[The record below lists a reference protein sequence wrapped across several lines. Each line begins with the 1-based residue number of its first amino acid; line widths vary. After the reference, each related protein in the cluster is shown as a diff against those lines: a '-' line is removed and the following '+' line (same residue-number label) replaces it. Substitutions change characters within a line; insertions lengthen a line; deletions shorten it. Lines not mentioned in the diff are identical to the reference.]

1 MKSALWTDKEKEAA
15 IAMCKEGLTAQAISE
30 ELRRSRNSIIGFLH
44 RSGLSLSKAKRIYKK
59 VTKPKVIPVIHKPV
73 EEAFKKFAV
82 KLLDARYRQCRFIQ
96 DIANNPANT
105 MICGA
110 KTKEGHSWCPD
121 HYSIVYR
128 KA

>member
-15 IAMCKEGLTAQAISE
+15 IALCKEGLTAQAISE

-44 RSGLSLSKAKRIYKK
+44 RSGLSLGKAKRIYKK
-59 VTKPKVIPVIHKPV
+59 ATKPKVIPVIHKPV
-73 EEAFKKFAV
+73 EEAFKKFSV

-128 KA
+128 KV

>member
-1 MKSALWTDKEKEAA
+1 MKSALWTDKEKESA
-15 IAMCKEGLTAQAISE
+15 IAMCNEGLTAQAISE

-44 RSGLSLSKAKRIYKK
+44 RSGLSLAKAKRINKK
-59 VTKPKVIPVIHKPV
+59 VTRPKVIPVIHKPV

-96 DIANNPANT
+96 EIANNPANT

-110 KTKEGHSWCPD
+110 KTKEGHSWCSD
-121 HYSIVYR
+121 HHSIVYR

>member
-1 MKSALWTDKEKEAA
+1 MKSALWTDKEKESA
-15 IAMCKEGLTAQAISE
+15 IAMCNEGLTAQAISE

-44 RSGLSLSKAKRIYKK
+44 RSGLSLAKAKRINKK
-59 VTKPKVIPVIHKPV
+59 VTRPKVIPVIHKPV

-110 KTKEGHSWCPD
+110 KTKEGHSWCSD
-121 HYSIVYR
+121 HHSIVYR

>member
-1 MKSALWTDKEKEAA
+1 MKSALWTDKEKESA
-15 IAMCKEGLTAQAISE
+15 IAMCNEGLTAQAISE

-44 RSGLSLSKAKRIYKK
+44 RSGLSLGKAKRIYKK

-110 KTKEGHSWCPD
+110 KTKEGHRWCPD
-121 HYSIVYR
+121 HHSIVYR

>member
-1 MKSALWTDKEKEAA
+1 MKSALWTDKEKESA

-44 RSGLSLSKAKRIYKK
+44 RSGLSLGKAKRIYKK

-121 HYSIVYR
+121 HYSLVYR

>member
-1 MKSALWTDKEKEAA
+1 MKSALWTDKEKESA
-15 IAMCKEGLTAQAISE
+15 IAMCKEGFTAQAISE

-44 RSGLSLSKAKRIYKK
+44 RSGLSLAKAKRIYKK

-110 KTKEGHSWCPD
+110 KTKEGHSWCSD

>member
-15 IAMCKEGLTAQAISE
+15 IALCKEGLTAQAISE

-121 HYSIVYR
+121 HYSLVYR

>member
-1 MKSALWTDKEKEAA
+1 MKSALWTDKEKESA
-15 IAMCKEGLTAQAISE
+15 IAMCNEGLTAQAISE

-44 RSGLSLSKAKRIYKK
+44 RSGLSLGKAKRIYKK

-121 HYSIVYR
+121 HYSLVYR

>member
-1 MKSALWTDKEKEAA
+1 MKSALWTDKEKESA
-15 IAMCKEGLTAQAISE
+15 IAMCNEGLTAQAISE

-44 RSGLSLSKAKRIYKK
+44 RSGLSLGKAKRIYKK

-121 HYSIVYR
+121 HHSIVYR

>member
-1 MKSALWTDKEKEAA
+1 MKSALWTDKEKESA
-15 IAMCKEGLTAQAISE
+15 IAMCNEGLTAQAISE

-44 RSGLSLSKAKRIYKK
+44 RSGLSLAKAKRINKK
-59 VTKPKVIPVIHKPV
+59 VTRPKVIPVIHKPV

-96 DIANNPANT
+96 EIANNPANT

-110 KTKEGHSWCPD
+110 KTKEGHSWCSD

>member
-1 MKSALWTDKEKEAA
+1 MKSALWTDKEKESA

-44 RSGLSLSKAKRIYKK
+44 RTGHTLGKAKRKYKK

-73 EEAFKKFAV
+73 EGAFQKFSV
-82 KLLDARYRQCRFIQ
+82 KLLNARHRQCRFIQ
-96 DIANNPANT
+96 EVANNPADT
-105 MICGA
+105 MVCGA

-121 HYSIVYR
+121 HHSIVYR

>member
-1 MKSALWTDKEKEAA
+1 MKSALWTNKEKETAKA
-15 IAMCKEGLTAQAISE
+15 LCLSGETAQSISE
-30 ELRRSRNSIIGFLH
+30 KLNRSRNSVIAFLH
-44 RSGLSLSKAKRIYKK
+44 RIGLTLGKAKRKYKK
-59 VTKPKVIPVIHKPV
+59 VTKPKVIPEIHKPV
-73 EEAFKKFAV
+73 EEAFSKFSV
-82 KLLDARYRQCRFIQ
+82 RLLEARYRQCRFIQ

>member
-1 MKSALWTDKEKEAA
+1 MKSALWTDKEKESA
-15 IAMCKEGLTAQAISE
+15 IAMCNEGLTAQAISE

-110 KTKEGHSWCPD
+110 KTKEGHSWCSD
-121 HYSIVYR
+121 HYSVVYR

>member
-15 IAMCKEGLTAQAISE
+15 IEMCKEGLTAQAISE

-44 RSGLSLSKAKRIYKK
+44 RSGLSLGKAKRIYKK

>member
-1 MKSALWTDKEKEAA
+1 MKSALWTDKEKESA
-15 IAMCKEGLTAQAISE
+15 IAMCNEGLTAQAISE

-44 RSGLSLSKAKRIYKK
+44 RSGLSLGKAKRIYKK

-73 EEAFKKFAV
+73 EDAFQKFSV
-82 KLLDARYRQCRFIQ
+82 KLLNARYRQCRFIQ

-121 HYSIVYR
+121 HHSIVYR